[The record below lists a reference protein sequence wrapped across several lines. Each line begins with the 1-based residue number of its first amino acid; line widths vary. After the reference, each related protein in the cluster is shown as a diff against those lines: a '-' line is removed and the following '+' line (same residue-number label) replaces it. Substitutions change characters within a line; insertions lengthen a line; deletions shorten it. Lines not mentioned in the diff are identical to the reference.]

1 MIIAHNL
8 SALNSLNRLNQNNKA
23 TSNTLEKLSSG
34 YRINRGADD
43 AAGLAISEKMRAQIR
58 GLEKAQQNIQDGI
71 SLIQTAEGG
80 LGSIHNPNLVR
91 LRELAI
97 QAANDTLT
105 DADRKLIQKEVEQIK
120 QGIDEIAN
128 NTEFNGIKLLNSEA
142 DNPKIIGTE
151 IITTTIP
158 GYYEATP
165 SIVDLSKAASIT
177 IFENSSSIYST
188 MYSISNLENGQF
200 WKVPSSVG
208 LEEYVFSVDLA
219 NNTFTTTAL
228 YKSDKSSYPGNN
240 ITGVRLNGLTGY
252 EDTEVWASEVV
263 AHSQATFVYGLNI
276 LGDNTKDES
285 GFSFNLPYDTF
296 ITVNF
301 KSKKYIPEV
310 VTTAT
315 QPKVVYVPDILK
327 IQTGANEGQNLEI
340 ELADARTKALGIDQ
354 LDYSTRLG
362 AEAAI
367 AKIDAAIEKVS
378 AQRGKFGAYQNRLEY
393 TYNNSTNY
401 SMNLTA
407 AESRIRDADMAK
419 ETMKMVKSQILTQAS
434 QTMLAHANQQPE
446 SVLSLLQ

>member
-58 GLEKAQQNIQDGI
+58 GLERAQQNIQDGI

-80 LGSIHNPNLVR
+80 LASIHSPNLVR

-105 DADRKLIQKEVEQIK
+105 DADRQLIQKEVEQIK
-120 QGIDEIAN
+120 QSIDEIAN

-165 SIVDLSKAASIT
+165 SIVDLSKAESIT
-177 IFENSSSIYST
+177 IFENTTLIHESEH
-188 MYSISNLENGQF
+188 SISSLENGQF
-200 WKVPSSVG
+200 WEVPSG
-208 LEEYVFSVDLA
+208 LEEYVFSVELA

-228 YKSDKSSYPGNN
+228 YKSDRSSYPGNN
-240 ITGVRLNGLTGY
+240 ITGVRLNRLTGY
-252 EDTEVWASEVV
+252 EDNEVWASEVV
-263 AHSQATFVYGLNI
+263 AHSAATFVYGLNI
-276 LGDNTKDES
+276 LGDNTTDES

-301 KSKKYIPEV
+301 KSRKYIPEV
-310 VTTAT
+310 VTTTT
-315 QPKVVYVPDILK
+315 QSKVIYVPDILK

-407 AESRIRDADMAK
+407 AESRIRDADIAK
-419 ETMKMVKSQILTQAS
+419 ETMKMAKSQILTQAA

-446 SVLSLLQ
+446 NILNLLQ